1 VAQVYAGAC
10 PDDATRPP
18 RQLAGFAKV
27 QLAPGERARVSVEL
41 SPEAL
46 ASWSPEAHAWVP
58 AACALPLYVASSSR
72 DVRLTGRIGQPGA
85 VAANAIGGGCRS
97 GDGGMPV
104 AVVVLGAW
112 FLARRR
118 DARRQLASADGS
130 AASATTGTT
139 SVFSRMRVTS
149 RSKTSGLA
157 RSHST
162 ARSRP

>member
-1 VAQVYAGAC
+1 
-10 PDDATRPP
+10 
-18 RQLAGFAKV
+18 
-27 QLAPGERARVSVEL
+27 VEL

-72 DVRLTGRIGQPGA
+72 DVRLTGRLGQPGA
-85 VAANAIGGGCRS
+85 VAANATGGGCRS
-97 GDGGMPV
+97 GDGGTPI

-139 SVFSRMRVTS
+139 SAFSRMRVTS